1 MKFEDIQSRLVTIL
15 NQAEI
20 KVGNKKSRLV
30 EWVYVQA
37 LRDAG
42 VQIPAAV
49 DVMLMCGRSV
59 AGYKSNDI
67 GKRVQLGFDH
77 VE

>member
-1 MKFEDIQSRLVTIL
+1 MKFEDIQSRLVNIL

-20 KVGNKKSRLV
+20 KVGNKQSRLV

-42 VQIPAAV
+42 VQIPSAV

-59 AGYKSNDI
+59 AGYVRPQEVK
-67 GKRVQLGFDH
+67 V
-77 VE
+77 